1 LTHPVFS
8 GRSAGLENTWKESLM
23 RGFARFGLLVVLVA
37 TALLAGEVSAAA
49 QTKIGVVDLQLAV
62 ASTKAGKSAK
72 EKLEKLT
79 AQKQKELDT
88 KVEKVQ
94 KMEEEMQ
101 KQMPLMSDAGK
112 KDMLEK
118 YRKEMMELQKLY
130 MDNQTTLAKKKAELL
145 EPILKKMGEV
155 IQDLALS
162 EGFTLILDRSEGT
175 VLYFQ
180 PSLDVTPEVIKR
192 YNQAK

>member
-1 LTHPVFS
+1 
-8 GRSAGLENTWKESLM
+8 M
-23 RGFARFGLLVVLVA
+23 RCFNRIGLVVLLVA
-37 TALLAGEVSAAA
+37 TALTAHEASA

-62 ASTKAGKSAK
+62 ASTKAGKAAK

-94 KMEEEMQ
+94 KMEEDMQ
-101 KQMPLMSDAGK
+101 KQMPLMSEAGK

-130 MDNQTTLAKKKAELL
+130 VDNQTTLAKKKAELL

>member
-1 LTHPVFS
+1 
-8 GRSAGLENTWKESLM
+8 M

>member
-1 LTHPVFS
+1 MRCLARIGLVGLFVLAAMLVHETTA
-8 GRSAGLENTWKESLM
+8 SA
-23 RGFARFGLLVVLVA
+23 
-37 TALLAGEVSAAA
+37 
-49 QTKIGVVDLQLAV
+49 QPKIGVVDLQLAV
-62 ASTKAGKSAK
+62 ASTKQGKSAK

-118 YRKEMMELQKLY
+118 YRKEMMDLQKLY
-130 MDNQTTLAKKKAELL
+130 VDNQTSLAKKKAELL

-155 IQDLALS
+155 MQDLALS
-162 EGFTLILDRSEGT
+162 EGYSLILDRSEGS
-175 VLYFQ
+175 VIYFQ
-180 PSLDVTPEVIKR
+180 PAMDVTPEVIKR